1 MRIIDKGQGPPLVLV
16 PGLQGRWEYFYPA
29 VEALARAHRVI
40 TFSLCDEPGWQAPT
54 ARESGL
60 DRFVEQILAA
70 LDDRGLT
77 RAVICGV
84 SFGGV
89 VALRFAATRPDRV
102 SALVVASTPGPG
114 WHLKESH
121 RRYVRSP
128 LLSTPLFVA
137 GVPGR
142 LRREMAAAIPEPSAR
157 WALIGRLLA
166 LLVRAP
172 LSPRRMAA
180 RARLIDGLDNIAE
193 CSRISAPTLLITG
206 EAQLDHI
213 VPSAATTGYASLIAG
228 SHMTT
233 LERTGHLG
241 CITRPEAFAEAI
253 SDFLKNA
260 DVTVR
265 SGEHA
270 A

>member
-16 PGLQGRWEYFYPA
+16 PGLPGRWEYFRPA
-29 VEALARAHRVI
+29 VEALARSHRVI
-40 TFSLCDEPGWQAPT
+40 TFSLCDEPGWQAP
-54 ARESGL
+54 AGSASGL
-60 DRFVEQILAA
+60 DRFVEQIDAA

-77 RAVICGV
+77 KAVICGV
-84 SFGGV
+84 SFGGI
-89 VALRFAATRPDRV
+89 VALRFAARRPDRV

-142 LRREMAAAIPEPSAR
+142 LRREIAAAIPERAAR
-157 WALIGRLLA
+157 WAFVAGLLA

-180 RARLIDGLDNIAE
+180 RARLIDDLDNIAE
-193 CSRISAPTLLITG
+193 CRLISAPTLLITG
-206 EAQLDHI
+206 EPQLDHV
-213 VPSAATTGYASLIAG
+213 VPAAATTGYASLIAG
-228 SHMTT
+228 CCATT

-241 CITRPEAFAEAI
+241 CITRPQAFAEAI
-253 SDFLKNA
+253 IHFLKNA
-260 DVTVR
+260 P
-265 SGEHA
+265 GNH
-270 A
+270 